1 MKTFLTALAASLVLA
16 PAALAQVPTTPTTPA
31 APAPAPA
38 PAPQSAKMSVHVV
51 GASIDHG
58 TRYFVAGQRISV
70 AGTITPFVEGERVT
84 VVLYRGKRIASRK
97 KVTTKK
103 SGNKGA
109 FSVAFPVRKAGSY
122 SVRAYHKA
130 SAGQQKATTK
140 KVAFRAFV
148 GKAGGGSHGAK
159 VRLLQR
165 SLARMGYVTSRG
177 GRYDGA
183 TSCAVLAYRKVNG
196 MGRNGFASKAVFL
209 KALKGRGTFKL
220 RYPRAGKH
228 VEFDWSRQVLV
239 LASGGRAQRIYHASS
254 GKPSTPTVFG
264 TFHFYRKQPGTNS
277 HGMVYSNYFIRG
289 YAIHGYA
296 SVPNYAASHGC
307 IRVPIPNAVSIYR
320 WVNLG
325 NPIFVYR

>member
-1 MKTFLTALAASLVLA
+1 MKNLVLALAASLVLA
-16 PAALAQVPTTPTTPA
+16 PAALAQVPVPTTPVQPT
-31 APAPAPA
+31 PAPAPG
-38 PAPQSAKMSVHVV
+38 PQSAKMSVHVV

-58 TRYFVAGQRISV
+58 TRYFVAGQRIPV
-70 AGTITPFVEGERVT
+70 AGTITPFVAGAHVT
-84 VVLYRGKRIASRK
+84 VVLYRGKRVVARK
-97 KVTTKK
+97 SVATKQ
-103 SGNKGA
+103 SGGNGA
-109 FSVAFPVRKAGSY
+109 FSIAFPVRKSGSY
-122 SVRAYHKA
+122 AVRAYHKA

-140 KVAFRAFV
+140 KVAFRAFA
-148 GKAGGGSHGAK
+148 GKAGTGSRGAK

-177 GRYDGA
+177 GVFDGA
-183 TSCAVLAYRKVNG
+183 TARAVLAYRKVNR
-196 MGRNGFASKAVFL
+196 MGRTGFASKSVFL

-239 LASGGRAQRIYHASS
+239 LASGGKAQRIYHASS

-264 TFHFYRKQPGTNS
+264 TFHFYRKQPGTNA
-277 HGMVYSNYFIRG
+277 HGMVFSNYFIRG

-296 SVPNYAASHGC
+296 SVPSYAASHGC

-325 NPIFVYR
+325 NTIFVYR